1 MIVAAPGAFGGVRAP
16 PHAIAHTTTGLNT
29 KRVMVPWREFDARVT
44 DVKLVSVARAR
55 QVSTPPCL
63 HAPLAARTFNAIM
76 SARFVTLLCCAL
88 TLGARDVPRAAPTLD
103 NGLARTP
110 PMGWNSWNH
119 FHCDVSAQL
128 IKETADALV
137 ATGMR
142 DAGYR
147 YVVIDDC
154 WQVARDRTGR
164 LVADSARFP
173 GGIKPLADY
182 VHSKGLKFGIYTD
195 AGRRTCQG
203 RPGTYG
209 SEEID
214 ARTFAEWGVDYVK
227 EDWCNSEGLDAPT
240 QYAKFRDALAK
251 AGRPIVFSI
260 CEWGSNHPWEWGPRT
275 GNLWRTTGDISDRWA
290 SMIAILDLSSQY
302 ALAARPGAWNDPDML
317 EVGNGGMTDDEY
329 RAHFS
334 LWAVMSAPLMAGNDV
349 RAMPPATRE
358 ILGNKDVIAVDQDSL
373 GVQGMLVQEP
383 GIDLQVWSKPLA
395 DGSRAVVLLNRSGL
409 QTVIATSWRAI
420 GLTGPARVRDLW
432 AHSDLGAFTG
442 RFSATVP
449 AHGVVMVRI
458 TPVTGG

>member
-1 MIVAAPGAFGGVRAP
+1 
-16 PHAIAHTTTGLNT
+16 
-29 KRVMVPWREFDARVT
+29 
-44 DVKLVSVARAR
+44 
-55 QVSTPPCL
+55 
-63 HAPLAARTFNAIM
+63 M
-76 SARFVTLLCCAL
+76 SARFPMLLCLAL
-88 TLGARDVPRAAPTLD
+88 VFGTGHARSSYAPLLD

-110 PMGWNSWNH
+110 PLGWNSWNH
-119 FHCDVSAQL
+119 FHCNVSAQL
-128 IKETADALV
+128 IRETADAMVSGGL
-137 ATGMR
+137 R
-142 DAGYR
+142 DAGYE

-154 WQVARDRTGR
+154 WQVARDRAGR

-195 AGRRTCQG
+195 AGRLTCQG

-251 AGRPIVFSI
+251 ARRPIVFSI
-260 CEWGSNHPWEWGPRT
+260 CEWGSNQPWEWGPRT
-275 GNLWRTTGDISDRWA
+275 GNLWRTTGDIGDRWA
-290 SMIAILDLSSQY
+290 SMIAILDLSSQHGH
-302 ALAARPGAWNDPDML
+302 AASPGAWNDPDML

-334 LWAVMSAPLMAGNDV
+334 LWAVIAAPLMAGNDV
-349 RAMPPATRE
+349 RTMTAVTRDM
-358 ILGNKDVIAVDQDSL
+358 LTNKEVIAVDQDSL

-383 GIDLQVWSKPLA
+383 APDLQVWSKPLA

-409 QTVIATSWRAI
+409 QTVVTASWRAL
-420 GLTGPARVRDLW
+420 GVRGSARVRDLW
-432 AHSDLGAFTG
+432 THSDVGAMTD
-442 RFSATVP
+442 RFNATVP

-458 TPVTGG
+458 TPSLEAGRN